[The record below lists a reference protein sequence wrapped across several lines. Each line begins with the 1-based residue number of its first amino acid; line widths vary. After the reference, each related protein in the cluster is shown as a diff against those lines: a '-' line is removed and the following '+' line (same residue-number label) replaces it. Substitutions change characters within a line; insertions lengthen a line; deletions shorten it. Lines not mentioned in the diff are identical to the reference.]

1 VATDVGNED
10 RGGEQLLH
18 SVRQVFSKGV
28 NESKCMTMQ
37 TLSLTHGRIDAL
49 LSLHELATSTG
60 TICHCSAVWCSS
72 LAEDQHYGGHEL
84 VQENE
89 RQQLP
94 TWYQAWYG
102 LPNIPMGLTMT
113 AVTAGSTLSESS
125 LQAAQHSL
133 SLLEKS
139 TSLRI

>member
-1 VATDVGNED
+1 MATDVDNDD

-37 TLSLTHGRIDAL
+37 SRSFRRSSRVDAL

-72 LAEDQHYGGHEL
+72 LAEDQHYSGHEL

-94 TWYQAWYG
+94 TWYG

-113 AVTAGSTLSESS
+113 AVTAGSTLSESTS
-125 LQAAQHSL
+125 
-133 SLLEKS
+133 S
-139 TSLRI
+139 TTCL